1 MHKVAICAVALA
13 ASVFAGCR
21 SVEVESFGQDYVR
34 DSAGGAVLVDGKPIV
49 FSKGWS
55 VDHFQHWMITKADEM
70 RATVSPDS
78 IEFVLGGLNSS
89 PDSDGLAKVVEKSL
103 AGVSKLAAKISA
115 AVMSSGGSIGAEAVA
130 NYVKKFVAKGGDV
143 SKASVTITDGVLT
156 CTDGSCSVSGAC
168 SECPSGD

>member
-21 SVEVESFGQDYVR
+21 SVEVENFGQDYVR
-34 DSAGGAVLVDGKPIV
+34 DSKGGPVLVDGKPIV

-70 RATVSPDS
+70 RAVVSRDS
-78 IEFVLGGLNSS
+78 IEFVLGGVNSS
-89 PDSDGLAKVVEKSL
+89 PDSAGLSQVVEKSFSG
-103 AGVSKLAAKISA
+103 ASELAAKICA
-115 AVMSSGGSIGAEAVA
+115 AVMSSGGSIGAETVA
-130 NYVKKFVAKGGDV
+130 SYVKKFVNKGGDV
-143 SKASVTITDGVLT
+143 SKASVTISDGVLT

-168 SECPSGD
+168 SE